1 MDDNK
6 VVHGRMIMKSS
17 MDGDQKFV
25 DDSTVYTMDGRT
37 CNTWKIRHVR
47 AVNKP
52 MIVALNS
59 SSR

>member
-37 CNTWKIRHVR
+37 CNT
-47 AVNKP
+47 
-52 MIVALNS
+52 
-59 SSR
+59 